1 MIECSSFAIVAIATW
16 FSSLV
21 VIGLFS
27 TAVRMR
33 AVYIDQVAEGHG
45 NPLLKAGFWAVFG
58 LCGVLVLFG
67 VYLIVP
73 ALSGR

>member
-1 MIECSSFAIVAIATW
+1 MIDWASFAIVAIATW
-16 FSSLV
+16 VSALV

-33 AVYIDQVAEGHG
+33 AVHIDTVAEGRG
-45 NPLLKAGFWAVFG
+45 NPLLRLGYWAVFG
-58 LCGVLVLFG
+58 VCGLVVLFG

-73 ALSGR
+73 YLNGG

>member
-1 MIECSSFAIVAIATW
+1 MIEWSSFAIVAIATW

-33 AVYIDQVAEGHG
+33 AVHIDQVAEGHG
-45 NPLLKAGFWAVFG
+45 NPLLKAGYWAVFA
-58 LCGVLVLFG
+58 LCGALVLFG

-73 ALSGR
+73 VLHGA